1 MFTVTFPLVPIMI
14 IIIIVSQSV
23 QTYIQQSTLH
33 RKSFIHTYVYSIQH
47 STRYY
52 IVPSHIYNK
61 LHIEKGN
68 K

>member
-33 RKSFIHTYVYSIQH
+33 RKSFIHTYVYSI
-47 STRYY
+47 
-52 IVPSHIYNK
+52 
-61 LHIEKGN
+61 
-68 K
+68 